1 MRIIILNLLIFA
13 SLNSA
18 QTPFEFA
25 VVQDLIQGEPFVSV
39 LRIQIT
45 RGVPEQG
52 RNLLELTTRAG
63 MTMEGEHSV
72 YPDSLS
78 VSNVEFSGLLEYSAS
93 VPMYTINRVF
103 TVLEDCLDRFPGMRI
118 TDLALDVV
126 GVDDMS
132 WIGITCRI
140 SSVDSVLNGS
150 LSQLDFWRSV
160 ELREFEVGT
169 AGFPTLLRRPGTSAF
184 YLNEDIPDP
193 APELEVSDSVHPW
206 KSLLL
211 PGWGQIDSGRGF
223 GWLNIAVEAGGI
235 ALLVS
240 GEKETGIA
248 VLGVNHLISFIDLF

>member
-1 MRIIILNLLIFA
+1 MRIIILNLLILA
-13 SLNSA
+13 SLAVA

-45 RGVPEQG
+45 RGVPETG
-52 RNLLELTTRAG
+52 RTQLELTTRAG
-63 MTMEGEHSV
+63 MTLEGENSV

-78 VSNVEFSGLLEYSAS
+78 AVNLEFSGLLEYSAS
-93 VPMYTINRVF
+93 IPLSTIDRVF
-103 TVLEDCLDRFPGMRI
+103 SVIQDCLNRFPGMRI

-132 WIGITCRI
+132 WIGIRCSI
-140 SSVDSVLNGS
+140 SSIDSVLNGS
-150 LSQLDFWRSV
+150 LDQLDLWRSA

-169 AGFPTLLRRPGTSAF
+169 AGFPTLLRRPGIPDY
-184 YLNEDIPDP
+184 YLNEDVPDP
-193 APELEVSDSVHPW
+193 APVLDVSDSVHPW

-248 VLGVNHLISFIDLF
+248 VLGVNHIISFIDLL